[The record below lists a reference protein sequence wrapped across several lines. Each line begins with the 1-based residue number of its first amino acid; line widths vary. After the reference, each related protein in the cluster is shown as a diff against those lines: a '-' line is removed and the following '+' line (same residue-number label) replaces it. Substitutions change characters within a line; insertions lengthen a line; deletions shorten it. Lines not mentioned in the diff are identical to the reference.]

1 MEEYRNM
8 MKAAQWNSPGWQTTR
23 KLAGLAFAILLVA
36 ASTAFAASRFGGDD
50 DRDDDARRSYAIG
63 LWGDLPYSD
72 AQALTGAPNLTAQ
85 MNRHHLSFPP
95 PPPAP
100 NPGNP

>member
-8 MKAAQWNSPGWQTTR
+8 IKAAQWNSPGWQTTR

-50 DRDDDARRSYAIG
+50 ERDDDERRSYAIG

-72 AQALTGAPNLTAQ
+72 VQALSGVPT
-85 MNRHHLSFPP
+85 RLSSERRSSSSRSSSPP
-95 PPPAP
+95 KRLAAK
-100 NPGNP
+100 